1 MKTYEQEKEI
11 FTRQMNPYTENALR
25 LMIKRRM
32 QTKVTE
38 TRIRLYASITET
50 ETAYF
55 WELRNDKNRHFWFKR
70 IQPDVFLTIKN
81 RLDREYRFTWY
92 PIRQESPKAA
102 KVAEYE
108 YYI

>member
-1 MKTYEQEKEI
+1 MKTYEQEKAI
-11 FTRQMNPYTENALR
+11 FTASENPYLENALR

-32 QTKVTE
+32 PTKVTE

-50 ETAYF
+50 ETVYF

-70 IQPDVFLTIKN
+70 IQPDVFRTIKN

-92 PIRQESPKAA
+92 PITQATREAA
-102 KVAEYE
+102 KVAKYE